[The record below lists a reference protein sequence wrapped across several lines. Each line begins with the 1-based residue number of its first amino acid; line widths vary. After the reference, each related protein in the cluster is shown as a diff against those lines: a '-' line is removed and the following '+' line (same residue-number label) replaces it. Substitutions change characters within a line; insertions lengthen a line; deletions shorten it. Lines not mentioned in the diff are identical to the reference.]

1 MKRAGATKSLFLISD
16 RSNPIHASV
25 GVIIAIVAN
34 TWAGRIVPPFIWGFI
49 WCARLALLPSDLPRG
64 RRHKLTTFY
73 AAQYVRAVIGSLVL
87 ALAIG
92 SLKVLFR
99 YLVLGYNR
107 ADVDSLK
114 AIYDVNV
121 KVL

>member
-1 MKRAGATKSLFLISD
+1 
-16 RSNPIHASV
+16 
-25 GVIIAIVAN
+25 
-34 TWAGRIVPPFIWGFI
+34 
-49 WCARLALLPSDLPRG
+49 
-64 RRHKLTTFY
+64 LTTFY
-73 AAQYVRAVIGSLVL
+73 AAQYVRAVVGSLVP